1 MSRGGRGGRGGGRGG
16 FGGGGRGGFGA
27 GNLPP
32 MGLTF
37 ADIQSMSREQSA
49 LYPAVEVLPVLT
61 EYSDAEKAICERQI
75 GFAIRLKTSRYYIT
89 EHTKSTELERY
100 SDKYRPSTGTRPT
113 LKRKELHQPFF
124 PQDVFEGYFNP
135 KKRRKGIEKKS
146 SSKRVNLDDLGDD
159 LDDPDKSD
167 ADRSDVGSQAAEED
181 YDVDE
186 EYDND
191 YAENYF
197 DNGEGDDMD
206 DLGGGGGGDEGG
218 GTSFSC

>member
-1 MSRGGRGGRGGGRGG
+1 MSRGGRGGGRGG

-27 GNLPP
+27 NNLPP

-49 LYPAVEVLPVLT
+49 LYPPIESLPVLT
-61 EYSDAEKAICERQI
+61 EYSQDEKRICELQLGVAR
-75 GFAIRLKTSRYYIT
+75 RLRKSAYYVT
-89 EHTKSTELERY
+89 EVTKSTELERY
-100 SDKYRPSTGTRPT
+100 ADKYRPSPAARPA
-113 LKRKELHQPFF
+113 LKRRELHQPFF
-124 PQDVFEGYFNP
+124 PPEIFEDYFNP
-135 KKRRKGIEKKS
+135 KKRRKLDKKATT
-146 SSKRVNLDDLGDD
+146 KINLDDLGDD
-159 LDDPDKSD
+159 AEEQEKSEE
-167 ADRSDVGSQAAEED
+167 SDVGSQAADED

-206 DLGGGGGGDEGG
+206 DLGGGGGGGGDEGG
-218 GTSFSC
+218 GFDYD